1 MRITEI
7 KRYNEEGVKV
17 SVSLSEVFL
26 FLIALALW
34 VAVIWGFN
42 ITA

>member
-1 MRITEI
+1 MRTT
-7 KRYNEEGVKV
+7 KVVRYNEEGVKV

>member
-1 MRITEI
+1 MWITRIE
-7 KRYNEEGVKV
+7 RYNEEGVKV

-34 VAVIWGFN
+34 VAVLWGFN